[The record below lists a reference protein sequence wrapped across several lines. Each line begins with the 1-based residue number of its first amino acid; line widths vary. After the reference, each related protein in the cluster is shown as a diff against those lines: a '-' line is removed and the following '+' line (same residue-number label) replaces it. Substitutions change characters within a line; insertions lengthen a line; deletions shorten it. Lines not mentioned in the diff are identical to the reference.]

1 MKSLYLV
8 QKVHTQVTIGKSLP
22 MPLVWAE
29 GMVGAFPL
37 FETRQAAVIYADG
50 NEDVVIEVNF
60 E

>member
-50 NEDVVIEVNF
+50 NEDVVIE
-60 E
+60 